1 MDTSKIISCT
11 KTIAGRKVT
20 LETGKVARQATASV
34 ITDETCEIYFLSH
47 ENFEKLNKEAPD
59 RAAELHTY
67 VIKLLSDRLA
77 KSNATIH
84 ALMQ

>member
-34 ITDETCEIYFLSH
+34 IASSGDTQVLVTVVAGGQIART
-47 ENFEKLNKEAPD
+47 KLFSLNCK
-59 RAAELHTY
+59 LHRK
-67 VIKLLSDRLA
+67 ILCSRKNSREFF
-77 KSNATIH
+77 
-84 ALMQ
+84 

>member
-1 MDTSKIISCT
+1 MLIKPLKPHI
-11 KTIAGRKVT
+11 
-20 LETGKVARQATASV
+20 
-34 ITDETCEIYFLSH
+34 H